1 MGWFGT
7 KNAINAY
14 TQTSDPYHDKAGPG
28 RKRNCKIPDQ
38 LIREIRALYDYR
50 GWTISMLEIR
60 YGLSDHQVKRITGG
74 VTGAFL
80 LHSESD
86 LPVDSARACEI

>member
-14 TQTSDPYHDKAGPG
+14 TQTADKYHDKAGPG

-50 GWTISMLEIR
+50 GWTNSMIEKQ
-60 YGLSDHQVKRITGG
+60 YGLSVNQVKGITGG
-74 VTGAFL
+74 MTGAFL
-80 LHSESD
+80 IHSEKD
-86 LPVDSARACEI
+86 LPDSVH